1 MKCFKYV
8 NNDTT
13 YLVSISYVLSKI
25 WGKDFQV
32 KQEMY
37 FGPISVIKN
46 ENGKNYI
53 KVLQNKKA
61 TKNISFC
68 PIST

>member
-1 MKCFKYV
+1 MKFFKYV

-25 WGKDFQV
+25 WGKDFKV

-37 FGPISVIKN
+37 FGPVSVIKN
-46 ENGKNYI
+46 EN
-53 KVLQNKKA
+53 
-61 TKNISFC
+61 
-68 PIST
+68 